1 MIKQICPIE
10 EEICIMEN
18 TECENCYIYQNF
30 MEDLEIVEDDINSFD
45 FYDEDSEDED
55 IIKYL
60 HDEDCIIVI

>member
-45 FYDEDSEDED
+45 FYDEDSEDKD